1 MTRLVSPPH
10 HTDKIEDRVAT
21 IDQAFLKCDEQDEHT
36 FRVKYIFSV
45 DEMKQIAKILPSS
58 STKA

>member
-1 MTRLVSPPH
+1 MDVWKEIIIKQLFHLNYYDEARG
-10 HTDKIEDRVAT
+10 
-21 IDQAFLKCDEQDEHT
+21 EQDEHT

-45 DEMKQIAKILPSS
+45 DEMKQIAKIPPSS